1 MGNHG
6 LILSPRTQGT
16 QGGAG
21 RCLKRPDNAGDAGRL
36 PRDLLVGAGGA
47 GSAEGLACDGLVRAN
62 RAVEADRGDK
72 LVLEL
77 PIGTSR
83 ASRSRKVRGVVSV
96 AAGVTSR
103 LGELVLG
110 GLVASCTTGHAGA
123 LGSLWLIGAGGTRD
137 ACEHVVVGLKLTCG
151 AGLACRLAV
160 EDLGGALRTKQAC
173 GLGVLILV
181 GSWEACCAGGLAGG
195 ILVRALR
202 TGNTCRLRG
211 GVLIRADR
219 TDYTV

>member
-1 MGNHG
+1 M
-6 LILSPRTQGT
+6 
-16 QGGAG
+16 
-21 RCLKRPDNAGDAGRL
+21 KRPDNAGDAGRL

-103 LGELVLG
+103 LGELVLVGAGDAEKARSLDGVGLIRACPASHAG
-110 GLVASCTTGHAGA
+110 GLP
-123 LGSLWLIGAGGTRD
+123 
-137 ACEHVVVGLKLTCG
+137 CEV
-151 AGLACRLAV
+151 
-160 EDLGGALRTKQAC
+160 
-173 GLGVLILV
+173 LV
-181 GSWEACCAGGLAGG
+181 GSGQAGRARDEASAGVVAADGACNADGLASEALIGSG
-195 ILVRALR
+195 RALD
-202 TGNTCRLRG
+202 TCCKS
-211 GVLIRADR
+211 
-219 TDYTV
+219 